1 MTDDEIEAAQFE
13 LDLKRSDLEGAES
26 RVKDCKAAIFTAGG
40 LCSSLKVALTSM
52 RKSPIV
58 LMSEF
63 ANVKSQYERSQVVI
77 RDCRANLLVLEKE
90 VKDLKKQIDTDER
103 SLQMALAG
111 ISSTDTAGQVLEF
124 KNGSIRRDQEEDFE

>member
-40 LCSSLKVALTSM
+40 LCSSFKASLANM
-52 RKSPIV
+52 RKSPVTLI
-58 LMSEF
+58 SEF
-63 ANVKSQYERSQVVI
+63 ATVKDQYERACTVL
-77 RDCRANLLVLEKE
+77 RDCNANLVILEKE
-90 VKDLKKQIDTDER
+90 VADLKKQIDTGER
-103 SLQMALAG
+103 SLQMATAG
-111 ISSTDTAGQVLEF
+111 LGSTDTSGLVLEF